1 MGRRPDKPNDED
13 YPVTPG
19 PGLFTETLLALL
31 AEEGPSVRAVG
42 IGQDLF
48 DYDEAAELVKVGRAL
63 AQPA

>member
-1 MGRRPDKPNDED
+1 M
-13 YPVTPG
+13 TSG

-31 AEEGPSVRAVG
+31 AEEGPSVRVVG

-63 AQPA
+63 TQPA